1 MKTITLGESGLE
13 CSRLAYGCWRVTGV
27 IHHPPIDEEHEK
39 KSHESIKAAFD
50 AGYTLF
56 DLSDVDS
63 DGLVDHDRG
72 GHMVVGRE
80 DNEPT
85 HYLIRKRLVR
95 SLRHDIEAVTTTN
108 HPHHGSA
115 PQTVLSTPVDENNLV
130 LLNQHVLVVAQ
141 WRRAGGDRRR

>member
-63 DGLVDHDRG
+63 DGLVEEVFGWTLKEVSGMRDRIVIAPKCGIREKGDPDKPLPPVRSFQETNHPLLRSVAQADGCGLHRPLPVAPAGLPDVTGRDRG
-72 GHMVVGRE
+72 G
-80 DNEPT
+80 
-85 HYLIRKRLVR
+85 I
-95 SLRHDIEAVTTTN
+95 
-108 HPHHGSA
+108 
-115 PQTVLSTPVDENNLV
+115 
-130 LLNQHVLVVAQ
+130 
-141 WRRAGGDRRR
+141 